1 MPLPTFVI
9 RSKQLHG
16 RKAKGSMKSD
26 MKNDLFIHARASL
39 QTHTRTFIYVVHTI
53 QHTHSKYSVF
63 SVHLH
68 ERQSSGVQTH
78 SVAEN
83 LGRPV
88 SRIPSMLRV
97 AV

>member
-1 MPLPTFVI
+1 
-9 RSKQLHG
+9 
-16 RKAKGSMKSD
+16 MKSD
-26 MKNDLFIHARASL
+26 MKNNLFIHARASL
-39 QTHTRTFIYVVHTI
+39 QTHAHIHLCCTYIP
-53 QHTHSKYSVF
+53 HTHSKYSVF

-88 SRIPSMLRV
+88 SRIPSMLHV